1 MNFRKWLE
9 GLEPGPQQ
17 QHSPNG
23 PNPMQIPVRPD
34 QMTLPRPAN
43 GIPANRII
51 KKPKPLG
58 ELGPEFPG
66 TARPPF
72 AEK

>member
-1 MNFRKWLE
+1 MNFRQWLE

-17 QHSPNG
+17 MVTPNG
-23 PNPMQIPVRPD
+23 PNPMQVPINPNLMIPIKKG
-34 QMTLPRPAN
+34 QTAQYQ
-43 GIPANRII
+43 I
-51 KKPKPLG
+51 KKPQPLG
-58 ELGPEFPG
+58 TLNQDFPG